1 MILSKRFWGKGLQL
15 RQAVLPLA
23 LTLSVLS
30 LSAHAAGSWSSTR
43 TDAALLK
50 SPTAGA
56 AGWALN
62 MHDMPALGDATV
74 SPLEASR
81 PLHVALSLNLR
92 NEAQLQA
99 FLHDV
104 NQPGNPRYRQFL
116 TPEEFKAQYAP
127 TDAQVQQVVAHLKR
141 SGFGNVTVA
150 DNNLL
155 IEADGN
161 AATVATAFNASMKT
175 FNYNGRQHIANDSP
189 AMVPQE
195 LNGIVN
201 AVLGL
206 QDVNVPHP
214 MYHFA
219 RTDGHAQPQ
228 AAASQ
233 VAHSPSQFPAIY
245 DVGTVP
251 AASSTKVGI
260 ITWGDMTQT
269 IADLKTFTTNAGMA
283 TANTLVVKTGSQ
295 AYVDDPNG
303 DGEWNLDSQTIVG
316 TSGGVSQL
324 IFYATPNCSN
334 DSCLTDAA
342 ITASYNRAVTD
353 DVAKVIN
360 VSLGEDET
368 AAHNSG
374 TQSADDAIFAQA
386 AAQGQ
391 TFSVASGDAG
401 VYQWSS
407 DPLEGSPGYVAN
419 SRGTVKITL
428 SHYSVSEPASSP
440 NVVAV
445 GGTTLSTSGT
455 TWSNETVWNE
465 GLAEIDPGVDNN
477 ERLWAT
483 GGGVSSFETAP
494 SWQTAALGSSVT
506 KREVPDIAF
515 DAAQSTGAIIYI
527 DGQQYQIGG
536 TSLASPIF
544 VGVWARIQSAH
555 GNAYGLP
562 TQSMYANFSTHAP
575 APVHDVTSGNNGYN
589 GYGYNAAAGWDNTTG
604 WGSLDISKFNTYV
617 GQYW

>member
-1 MILSKRFWGKGLQL
+1 
-15 RQAVLPLA
+15 
-23 LTLSVLS
+23 
-30 LSAHAAGSWSSTR
+30 
-43 TDAALLK
+43 
-50 SPTAGA
+50 
-56 AGWALN
+56 
-62 MHDMPALGDATV
+62 
-74 SPLEASR
+74 
-81 PLHVALSLNLR
+81 
-92 NEAQLQA
+92 
-99 FLHDV
+99 
-104 NQPGNPRYRQFL
+104 
-116 TPEEFKAQYAP
+116 
-127 TDAQVQQVVAHLKR
+127 
-141 SGFGNVTVA
+141 
-150 DNNLL
+150 
-155 IEADGN
+155 
-161 AATVATAFNASMKT
+161 
-175 FNYNGRQHIANDSP
+175 
-189 AMVPQE
+189 
-195 LNGIVN
+195 
-201 AVLGL
+201 
-206 QDVNVPHP
+206 
-214 MYHFA
+214 
-219 RTDGHAQPQ
+219 
-228 AAASQ
+228 
-233 VAHSPSQFPAIY
+233 
-245 DVGTVP
+245 
-251 AASSTKVGI
+251 
-260 ITWGDMTQT
+260 
-269 IADLKTFTTNAGMA
+269 
-283 TANTLVVKTGSQ
+283 
-295 AYVDDPNG
+295 
-303 DGEWNLDSQTIVG
+303 
-316 TSGGVSQL
+316 
-324 IFYATPNCSN
+324 
-334 DSCLTDAA
+334 
-342 ITASYNRAVTD
+342 
-353 DVAKVIN
+353 
-360 VSLGEDET
+360 
-368 AAHNSG
+368 
-374 TQSADDAIFAQA
+374 
-386 AAQGQ
+386 
-391 TFSVASGDAG
+391 

-455 TWSNETVWNE
+455 TWSSETVWNE